1 MEDIN
6 FLKVKY
12 TLLFLIVFLLGVVV
26 GIPVTYFL
34 FEKRVENLASTF
46 FTKLSN
52 VDKMVSTDKISPEL
66 DVNRKKFVLGR
77 VVSINSDVI
86 KIDTSNDVNY
96 FQYKT
101 QGYINVLVSSSTK
114 FNEFTPKKENKN
126 GKIDIKS
133 KEDNFFIIVET
144 NKEKISIGDKIS
156 AIVEGDMIQLSINAK
171 IINIFR

>member
-1 MEDIN
+1 M
-6 FLKVKY
+6 
-12 TLLFLIVFLLGVVV
+12 
-26 GIPVTYFL
+26 
-34 FEKRVENLASTF
+34 
-46 FTKLSN
+46 
-52 VDKMVSTDKISPEL
+52 
-66 DVNRKKFVLGR
+66 LGR
-77 VVSINSDVI
+77 VVSINGDVI